1 MPPLDKTA
9 GQQFVRFSRFIRVS
23 VLTAKL
29 GGCLPLSVFGGGPR
43 KSRRKRKVR
52 LATAQPFWSRRPT
65 RTERSYQWLIR
76 YPVPCG
82 FHEMYRPG
90 RL

>member
-29 GGCLPLSVFGGGPR
+29 GGCLPLSVFGGGAA
-43 KSRRKRKVR
+43 KV
-52 LATAQPFWSRRPT
+52 AKEAK
-65 RTERSYQWLIR
+65 
-76 YPVPCG
+76 G
-82 FHEMYRPG
+82 
-90 RL
+90 